1 MLRLLLWINSRFT
14 PAHVSMMERIT
25 GHLCHKARVIA
36 ILIRHNCIVIENVL
50 KNFTLNGL
58 RIMVFMNFLISCFLN
73 SHVFKL
79 LNDFEA
85 RGFMLVGILM
95 SLKDRWMAD
104 DVFDGYK
111 LRFAYSSLA
120 GQIWINHKLAE
131 RIILWNRFRV
141 LNWLVLFSLF
151 DFNKVTLLVVLF
163 VMERWVFLLSFR
175 ALFKIIL

>member
-1 MLRLLLWINSRFT
+1 MLSLLLRINSRLT

-36 ILIRHNCIVIENVL
+36 ILILHHCIIIQNVL
-50 KNFTLNGL
+50 KNFTLDGL
-58 RIMVFMNFLISCFLN
+58 WIMVFLNFLISCFLN

-79 LNDFEA
+79 LYDFEA
-85 RGFMLVGILM
+85 RRFMLVGVFM
-95 SLKDRWMAD
+95 GLKDRWMAYD
-104 DVFDGYK
+104 IFDGYK

-120 GQIWINHKLAE
+120 GQIWINRKLAE

-163 VMERWVFLLSFR
+163 GMERWMFLMSFR
-175 ALFKIIL
+175 ALYKIIL